1 MRRAQ
6 PGRRGR
12 RRSGSRPSRSGT
24 PTCSRCCATSR
35 TSSSRCPP
43 PPRWLHLA
51 PAPTPTLALAPTRII
66 TLTLTLTLAQA
77 LALTLHP
84 GGYRRRRAHGLRGA
98 RGRAARPL
106 RKGAA
111 RGGQALL
118 GVREA
123 ARGAH
128 QGVGQAGAPRTAHEG
143 RGGGGVRGRAS
154 SPPPKRPSDCHPLMP
169 TAPHARR
176 LEALWS
182 CPSCRPS
189 GSTGSAAP

>member
-1 MRRAQ
+1 MLAMLRNIPYLELTLPATTKVA
-6 PGRRGR
+6 PP
-12 RRSGSRPSRSGT
+12 RPSPNPNPSPR
-24 PTCSRCCATSR
+24 PDPNHNPNPNPN
-35 TSSSRCPP
+35 SSPSPSP
-43 PPRWLHLA
+43 N
-51 PAPTPTLALAPTRII
+51 
-66 TLTLTLTLAQA
+66 
-77 LALTLHP
+77 LTLHP

-123 ARGAH
+123 ARGAD

-143 RGGGGVRGRAS
+143 RGGGGVRGGVRGKTS

-169 TAPHARR
+169 TAPHTRR
-176 LEALWS
+176 SEALWS